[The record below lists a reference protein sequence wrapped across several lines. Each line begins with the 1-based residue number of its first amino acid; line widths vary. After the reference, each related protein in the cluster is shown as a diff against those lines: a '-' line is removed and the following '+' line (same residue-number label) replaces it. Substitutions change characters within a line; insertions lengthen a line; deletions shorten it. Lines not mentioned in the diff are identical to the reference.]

1 MDDGLWVL
9 IKLVIPKSLERCD
22 HGNLSLVGGVK
33 IYGKQLVLGR
43 LLAPFNLMGFT
54 SNEKSYVVL
63 LWFYCDETYSTEKK
77 YLMEQ
82 ILD

>member
-1 MDDGLWVL
+1 MGFKKIGDFEVFREVRSWE
-9 IKLVIPKSLERCD
+9 PQSLGE
-22 HGNLSLVGGVK
+22 VK
-33 IYGKQLVLGR
+33 IYGKQLALGR

-54 SNEKSYVVL
+54 SNENSYVVL

-77 YLMEQ
+77 YSMEQ